1 MSTRDEAFP
10 FFTPN
15 GMKVAPGCSVEF
27 SYRAQCPFIPDR
39 LVMPYAVGAA
49 FTVSAFQVRPHR
61 PNWEIPDFEP
71 GRSYWGGVAGFTGA
85 WTLRFQKPCPEIPGN
100 IDMVFH
106 ARNNSDQPLAFRAEL
121 WGLLRV
127 EDHAPLA

>member
-1 MSTRDEAFP
+1 
-10 FFTPN
+10 
-15 GMKVAPGCSVEF
+15 
-27 SYRAQCPFIPDR
+27 
-39 LVMPYAVGAA
+39 MPYAVGAA

-71 GRSYWGGVAGFTGA
+71 GRSYWGGIAGFTGA
-85 WTLRFQKPCPEIPGN
+85 WTIRFQAPCPEIPAN

-127 EDHAPLA
+127 ENDVPSA